1 MAVMKPV
8 PPRHVQD
15 PQRRKL
21 ETRALAAKAGQRLER
36 KKRQVP
42 PAGRPRT
49 G

>member
-1 MAVMKPV
+1 MKPV

-15 PQRRKL
+15 PLRRKL
-21 ETRALAAKAGQRLER
+21 QTRALTVAAGQRLER